1 MNTNTGPWVPASFV
15 EHLNYNKL
23 KNLTEFAKE
32 FIPINN
38 LEGENS

>member
-1 MNTNTGPWVPASFV
+1 MNTNIGPWVPVSFV
-15 EHLNYNKL
+15 EQIIYNKS

-32 FIPINN
+32 FIPIKN